1 MERRSLLSK
10 INIPLQRLGGR
21 RGMTFPFCGEPFD
34 KLKALSKVEGRP
46 PNKKHSSMSKHTLAF
61 FASAIN
67 LNERRSDEL
76 LV

>member
-1 MERRSLLSK
+1 
-10 INIPLQRLGGR
+10 
-21 RGMTFPFCGEPFD
+21 MTFPFGGEPFD
-34 KLKALSKVEGRP
+34 RPFNKLKALSKVEGRP
-46 PNKKHSSMSKHTLAF
+46 PNKKLSSMSKHTLAF